1 MGREDPK
8 RDPERPASRGVKR
21 TARLQQRDFSTTLRG
36 NLVSPAGQARILAA
50 TSCPIHGRRRR
61 KLPGQADEV
70 RQQCNLLFFALGL
83 DVSDYYNLNAA
94 SFIETTR
101 DVDMSEA
108 RGRFLA
114 SVPSRDGGP
123 ARILDAGSGSGRDAR
138 AFRLLGH
145 DIEAFDASPTMVAA
159 TQAYAAVPTRLMRFE
174 EFAWDHPFEGIWAC
188 ASLLH
193 VGQADLPGVID
204 RLAGH
209 LIAGGALY
217 LSFKRGMGERA
228 KEGRRFTDMTVERLG
243 TLLDGCGAFSEP
255 DTWESRDIRPDRTS
269 EVWVN
274 SVVKKR

>member
-1 MGREDPK
+1 VATWSPQQGR
-8 RDPERPASRGVKR
+8 RA
-21 TARLQQRDFSTTLRG
+21 F
-36 NLVSPAGQARILAA
+36 LAA

-145 DIEAFDASPTMVAA
+145 DVEAFDASPAMVAA
-159 TQAYAAVPTRLMRFE
+159 TQSHAAVPTRLMHFE
-174 EFAWDHPFEGIWAC
+174 DFAWEHPFEGIWAC

-193 VGQADLPGVID
+193 VAEVDLAGVID
-204 RLAGH
+204 RLAAH
-209 LIAGGALY
+209 IVPGGALY
-217 LSFKRGMGERA
+217 TSFKRGTGERV
-228 KEGRRFTDMTVERLG
+228 KDGRRFTDMTADSLAG
-243 TLLDGCGAFSEP
+243 LLDRCGAFSEP
-255 DTWESRDIRPDRTS
+255 DIWDSRDCRPDRAS

-274 SVVKKR
+274 SVVNKT